1 MESFAKGDV
10 VLFPFPFTNLTN
22 RKLRPSL
29 VLSDEMDEDIILCQI
44 TSKYTRK
51 DKFSIL
57 LNKNETLN
65 GSLMIDSLIR
75 TNMLFTAS
83 KNQIVKK
90 VCKLDKDKY
99 NLVVEKI
106 YQIIKVL

>member
-57 LNKNETLN
+57 LNKNDRP
-65 GSLMIDSLIR
+65 IVA
-75 TNMLFTAS
+75 TNEIIIIIT
-83 KNQIVKK
+83 N
-90 VCKLDKDKY
+90 CKL
-99 NLVVEKI
+99 NIPNEPR
-106 YQIIKVL
+106 